1 MSFIGEEGGKGGRSS
16 RGREEE
22 VRKRL
27 EEGRRANDD
36 GRKADED
43 GRRASGDMRRANDE
57 KPRAEKGGG
66 KSNGSGRSQV
76 SNELMGKHEQKTGR
90 QKREVTP
97 RKEDSCTTGGE
108 EQLRRVPYL
117 QV

>member
-27 EEGRRANDD
+27 EEGRRANEDGRRADND

-43 GRRASGDMRRANDE
+43 MRRAKDE

-66 KSNGSGRSQV
+66 KSNGSGRRQV

-90 QKREVTP
+90 QKREVTT
-97 RKEDSCTTGGE
+97 RKDDRCTTGGE
-108 EQLRRVPYL
+108 ELLRRVPYL